1 VPKAVALQ
9 YPTQSALATVLPMR
23 WSLAVFRPFLAIL
36 NGAAL
41 WLLRV
46 VGVSEQGHRHL
57 HSPEEIDLLIAESRD
72 GGLLE
77 PEEQQRLRRALHL
90 NMRTARDLM
99 VARGRLTMVAIDT
112 PWDDVVRT
120 IVTSPFSRIPVYRG
134 TPDHIVG
141 ILRVKDLVE
150 RYVTDG
156 PAPLESL
163 IRPLVQIPESLSADR
178 VVSELR
184 EKRVHAAIVV
194 DTAGTPIGLI
204 TIQDLLEE
212 LLGQRPSPVDRPAG
226 RQTSGDH
233 A

>member
-1 VPKAVALQ
+1 
-9 YPTQSALATVLPMR
+9 MR
-23 WSLAVFRPFLAIL
+23 WSLALFRPFLAIL

-41 WLLRV
+41 GLLRL
-46 VGVSEQGHRHL
+46 VGVSEQAHRHL

-99 VARGRLTMVAIDT
+99 VARDRVTMVELGT
-112 PWDDVVRT
+112 PWDTLVRT
-120 IVTSPFSRIPVYRG
+120 VVTSPFSRLPVYEG
-134 TPDHIVG
+134 TPDRIVG

-150 RYVTDG
+150 RFVSEG
-156 PAPLESL
+156 AAPLESL
-163 IRPLVQIPESLSADR
+163 MRPVIEIPEELAADR
-178 VVSELR
+178 VVTELR

-194 DTAGTPIGLI
+194 DASRTPVGLI

-212 LLGQRPSPVDRPAG
+212 LLGQRPSPADRPMR
-226 RQTSGDH
+226 RQTGGGE